1 MFADADR
8 YEMQTVSIA
17 SPMTSPHR
25 YSPSVYSLQ
34 VIHLYYHHAH
44 VFIIMILV
52 YQLPEALFIALCH
65 AVCIQEQALKF
76 CHHVFVAFHLILML

>member
-1 MFADADR
+1 MYKQYVEHYLFVSLLFAEADR

-17 SPMTSPHR
+17 SPMTSPQR

-44 VFIIMILV
+44 VFIIMIPV
-52 YQLPEALFIALCH
+52 YLLP
-65 AVCIQEQALKF
+65 
-76 CHHVFVAFHLILML
+76 